1 MMANRSFLFAFRFVI
16 GYFLAGIF
24 TASNTGGFSVVTS
37 RPNLLNTHP
46 ASKQLGIA
54 KRESQHDYFLHV
66 EVKNPVVSTTALVL
80 STIPYQQRD
89 DSGPLQLTVVSKRF
103 NEIFR
108 GVVPAWKSISEVT
121 KWRIAAVSF
130 VSTVVMKRS
139 LIDHH
144 ILQPLWNH
152 LISSPTSVVA
162 RIFRT
167 DSYEWCLAIA
177 AFTVII
183 HWYQYIDHQI
193 QVANMKGVVH
203 PYRKYRLQDR
213 YLADKLR
220 RRQQR
225 QMLMSDRNEGIN
237 TNEPSIATNGN
248 NEVDPSN
255 VVVQQ
260 SKWHVGAYFFEL
272 WVYALPLL
280 TWDILSPRRHRRLA
294 AFGAPTTLQ
303 IMTDVTGSLLFYD
316 FLFFVGHYMMHH
328 IPRLYRWFHAKHHIT
343 DEVRACDIVR
353 LSLVEEVY
361 DVGCSIVALNLL
373 SAHPISRSIYNVII
387 VFLLTELHSG
397 FDFPWTP
404 QNVIP
409 FNIASGSRRHHYHH
423 RYGQHY
429 YQKFFFTFDR
439 IFGFFQKDDGTIKG
453 DCIKA
458 DAFVP
463 ASWKAV

>member
-1 MMANRSFLFAFRFVI
+1 MAVRSCLIPLYCVICILFRAFSTTTIQAFSLSTLNAKPCRYTENPWRKRTVI
-16 GYFLAGIF
+16 HP
-24 TASNTGGFSVVTS
+24 TS
-37 RPNLLNTHP
+37 RN
-46 ASKQLGIA
+46 S
-54 KRESQHDYFLHV
+54 V
-66 EVKNPVVSTTALVL
+66 ESTTVLVL
-80 STIPYQQRD
+80 STIPCQHY
-89 DSGPLQLTVVSKRF
+89 SKAGPVKRF
-103 NEIFR
+103 NGFSAGALR
-108 GVVPAWKSISEVT
+108 TWKSVSEVT
-121 KWRIAAVSF
+121 KWRLAAISF
-130 VSTVVMKRS
+130 ISTILMSRS
-139 LIDHH
+139 FIDEHV
-144 ILQPLWNH
+144 LLPLWDH
-152 LISSPTSVVA
+152 LLMSPTSIVS

-177 AFTVII
+177 AFAVFI
-183 HWYQYIDHQI
+183 HWYQYIDNQI
-193 QVANMKGVVH
+193 QIANTKGIIH

-213 YLADKLR
+213 YLADKQR
-220 RRQQR
+220 RKQQR
-225 QMLMSDRNEGIN
+225 QFETDKI
-237 TNEPSIATNGN
+237 
-248 NEVDPSN
+248 DPSH

-294 AFGAPTTLQ
+294 AFAAPSTLQ
-303 IMTDVTGSLLFYD
+303 IMTDVAGSLLFYD

-328 IPRLYRWFHAKHHIT
+328 IPKLYRWFHAKHHIT

-353 LSLVEEVY
+353 LSLIEEVY

-373 SAHPISRSIYNVII
+373 SAHPISRSIYNIII

-397 FDFPWTP
+397 YDFPWTP
-404 QNVIP
+404 QNVVP

-439 IFGFFQKDDGTIKG
+439 IFGFFQRDDGTLKG

-458 DAFVP
+458 DAYIPV
-463 ASWKAV
+463 SWKMEPP

>member
-1 MMANRSFLFAFRFVI
+1 MACATYSISSRSVILCFLVGVFVTTTTIQAFSSVPSSWRTPQNRWCETLKNQNNI
-16 GYFLAGIF
+16 L
-24 TASNTGGFSVVTS
+24 
-37 RPNLLNTHP
+37 HP
-46 ASKQLGIA
+46 KSSHIV
-54 KRESQHDYFLHV
+54 S
-66 EVKNPVVSTTALVL
+66 STTALVL
-80 STIPYQQRD
+80 STIPYEHFPNDRPWTRLKEF
-89 DSGPLQLTVVSKRF
+89 STVTARM
-103 NEIFR
+103 
-108 GVVPAWKSISEVT
+108 WKQISEVT
-121 KWRIAAVSF
+121 KWRIAAMTF
-130 VSTVVMKRS
+130 ISTIVLNRCY
-139 LIDHH
+139 IDQH
-144 ILQPLWNH
+144 ILQPLWHH
-152 LISSPTSVVA
+152 LTSSSKCTIA

-183 HWYQYIDHQI
+183 HGYQYIDHQI
-193 QVANMKGVVH
+193 HNANTKGIIH
-203 PYRKYRLQDR
+203 PLRKYRLQDR

-220 RRQQR
+220 RQQLR
-225 QMLMSDRNEGIN
+225 RKMMTGRSHTSHENES
-237 TNEPSIATNGN
+237 SISMYDND
-248 NEVDPSN
+248 EIDSSKL
-255 VVVQQ
+255 VVQQ

-280 TWDILSPRRHRRLA
+280 TWDVLSPRRHRRLA
-294 AFGAPTTLQ
+294 AFGAPTTFQ

-316 FLFFVGHYMMHH
+316 FLFFIGHFIMHQ
-328 IPRLYRWFHAKHHIT
+328 IPILYRKFHAKHHIT

-353 LSLVEEVY
+353 LSFAEEVY

-397 FDFPWTP
+397 YDFPWTP
-404 QNVIP
+404 QNVMP

-458 DAFVP
+458 DAYIP
-463 ASWKAV
+463 ATWKAA

>member
-1 MMANRSFLFAFRFVI
+1 MVCRNFLIAFRCAA
-16 GYFLAGIF
+16 GCFLVGILV
-24 TASNTGGFSVVTS
+24 TASNVRAFSATKS
-37 RPNLLNTHP
+37 TPKLQPCLA
-46 ASKQLGIA
+46 ASKHLCIA
-54 KRESQHDYFLHV
+54 TTRNQIKVHRILYSKVRNLT
-66 EVKNPVVSTTALVL
+66 PSATALVL
-80 STIPYQQRD
+80 STIPYQQCA
-89 DSGPLQLTVVSKRF
+89 DSGPLTRLKQITIEATNK
-103 NEIFR
+103 
-108 GVVPAWKSISEVT
+108 WKSISEVT
-121 KWRIAAVSF
+121 KWRIAAMSF
-130 VSTVVMKRS
+130 VSTIVMNRS
-139 LIDHH
+139 FIDHQ
-144 ILQPLWNH
+144 ILQPLWDH
-152 LISSPTSVVA
+152 LMSSPTSVVA

-183 HWYQYIDHQI
+183 HGYQYIDHQI
-193 QVANMKGVVH
+193 QVANDKGVVH
-203 PYRKYRLQDR
+203 PYRKYRLHDR
-213 YLADKLR
+213 YLADKHR
-220 RRQQR
+220 RRQER
-225 QMLMSDRNEGIN
+225 QTLTTNGN
-237 TNEPSIATNGN
+237 TNEISNSMKAKD
-248 NEVDPSN
+248 EKDPSN

-294 AFGAPTTLQ
+294 AFVAPTTFQ
-303 IMTDVTGSLLFYD
+303 IMTDVTGGLLFYD
-316 FLFFVGHYMMHH
+316 FLFFIGHYMMHH
-328 IPRLYRWFHAKHHIT
+328 VPTLYRKFHAKHHIT

-353 LSLVEEVY
+353 LSLAEEVY

-397 FDFPWTP
+397 YDFPWTP

-409 FNIASGSRRHHYHH
+409 FNVASGSRRHHYHH

-439 IFGFFQKDDGTIKG
+439 IFGFFQKDDGTLKG

-463 ASWKAV
+463 ASWKSA

>member
-1 MMANRSFLFAFRFVI
+1 MVHRSFLVIFRCVVSFILVGTTAIDAFS
-16 GYFLAGIF
+16 LAK
-24 TASNTGGFSVVTS
+24 SK
-37 RPNLLNTHP
+37 PNLYTCQESTNRCIGTSKNRNTQDP
-46 ASKQLGIA
+46 ILYRKSRNLVP
-54 KRESQHDYFLHV
+54 S
-66 EVKNPVVSTTALVL
+66 STALVL
-80 STIPYQQRD
+80 STIPYQPYA
-89 DSGPLQLTVVSKRF
+89 DSGPFSRLKEISDGAASSWKR
-103 NEIFR
+103 
-108 GVVPAWKSISEVT
+108 ISEVT
-121 KWRIAAVSF
+121 KWRIAAISF
-130 VSTVVMKRS
+130 VSTIVMNRS
-139 LIDHH
+139 FIDQN

-152 LISSPTSVVA
+152 LLSSPTSVPA
-162 RIFRT
+162 RVFRT

-183 HWYQYIDHQI
+183 HWYQYIDHQVQI
-193 QVANMKGVVH
+193 ANTRGIIH

-225 QMLMSDRNEGIN
+225 RTLMADRSRNSD
-237 TNEPSIATNGN
+237 TNESSISMSSLDELHPS
-248 NEVDPSN
+248 D
-255 VVVQQ
+255 VVVRQ

-294 AFGAPTTLQ
+294 AFGAPTTFQ
-303 IMTDVTGSLLFYD
+303 IMTDVAGGLLFYD
-316 FLFFVGHYMMHH
+316 FLFFIGHYMMHH
-328 IPRLYRWFHAKHHIT
+328 VPILYRKFHAKHHIT

-353 LSLVEEVY
+353 LSFAEEVY

-397 FDFPWTP
+397 YDFPWTP
-404 QNVIP
+404 QNVVP
-409 FNIASGSRRHHYHH
+409 FNIASGSRRHHFHH

-439 IFGFFQKDDGTIKG
+439 IFGFFQKDDGSLKG

-458 DAFVP
+458 DAYVP
-463 ASWKAV
+463 ASWKAA